1 MAAGFKLRVITP
13 EALFYE
19 GTADS
24 VILETVD
31 GFMGFLA
38 GRAPACVLLAA
49 EGKLRFRE
57 KKEEDDSGKGKDTA
71 EENNMHKP
79 VSYTHLAMIGLIM
92 LVGIIVNNGIVL
104 VDYINQL
111 RAKGVPKREAILEA
125 GATRMRPVLMTSL
138 TTVLGLIIMA
148 VGKTAGTDMMQPIAL
163 VCIGGL
169 VYATVL
175 TLFVVPI
182 MYDLFNGED
191 FKMVKEEDI
200 DVSDI
205 VVE

>member
-71 EENNMHKP
+71 EENNMHKQ
-79 VSYTHLAMIGLIM
+79 G
-92 LVGIIVNNGIVL
+92 
-104 VDYINQL
+104 
-111 RAKGVPKREAILEA
+111 KVPSEEGFLEA
-125 GATRMRPVLMTSL
+125 YLEGGFAYMKEDLVIYTDKADWPL
-138 TTVLGLIIMA
+138 TEEEEADGEG
-148 VGKTAGTDMMQPIAL
+148 GKLSDKKIEK
-163 VCIGGL
+163 
-169 VYATVL
+169 L
-175 TLFVVPI
+175 TPTT
-182 MYDLFNGED
+182 EP
-191 FKMVKEEDI
+191 KA
-200 DVSDI
+200 
-205 VVE
+205 